1 MMTKADKYNFLQEL
15 VDELSTARYPTSI
28 DVLERIKNIRDDA
41 KEDMISQ
48 LESKRIQDNAK
59 CMKNLKYISDECIDG
74 GKDVIS
80 TTASL
85 IFGVPY
91 EECCEFIDG
100 VKTSCTF
107 KTRRDM
113 VKRVML
119 NQVSAED
126 LEKENKAF
134 CDKIIE
140 TFPYTP
146 KDDLRYPIDN
156 PFDNL
161 CHAIDFMTMIRGYA
175 LMARFMDHVIGEV
188 YK

>member
-1 MMTKADKYNFLQEL
+1 MTKSDKYNFLEEL
-15 VDELSTARYPTSI
+15 VDELSTARYPTAM

-41 KEDMISQ
+41 KEDMVSE
-48 LESKRIQDNAK
+48 LESKRVDGNTK
-59 CMKNLKYISDECIDG
+59 CMKYLKYIRNECIDG

-80 TTASL
+80 MTDSL
-85 IFGVPY
+85 IFGIPY

-100 VKTSCTF
+100 LKTSLTC

-134 CDKIIE
+134 CDKIVEI
-140 TFPYTP
+140 FPYTP
-146 KDDLRYPIDN
+146 KEDLKYPINN

-161 CHAIDFMTMIRGYA
+161 CHAIDFMTMIRGYI
-175 LMARFMDHVIGEV
+175 LIERFVDGVTGEV